1 MHLLEPSIAQFWRAL
16 ATQGTSA
23 EEPIPDLEC
32 LQVHLMLA
40 GLAIENLCKGYLVT
54 RLSPE
59 EKAKLEEGRL
69 PKRLD
74 QQHKIRK
81 LVSEADLQ
89 TSEVEN
95 EFLTRVEDSVR
106 WLGRYPAPK
115 SATQMIN
122 EISATTDAEQ
132 LGHFLRRLKIHVGL
146 SE

>member
-1 MHLLEPSIAQFWRAL
+1 MHLLEPSIAQFWGAL

-23 EEPIPDLEC
+23 EEPIPDIEC
-32 LQVHLMLA
+32 LQVHFMLA

-74 QQHKIRK
+74 QQHKIRR
-81 LVSEADLQ
+81 LVSETNLQ

-95 EFLTRVEDSVR
+95 ELLERVEDSVR

-115 SATQMIN
+115 YATEMIN
-122 EISATTDAEQ
+122 EISAATDAEQ
-132 LGHFLRRLKIHVGL
+132 IGNFLRRLETHVGL